1 MSSRTAASNRTAC
14 ANVVVPIPSRVGLPP
29 GRQDSRPEATGLRV
43 KDAALGRTAV
53 LQHLS
58 DPSKA
63 KYFRVLANM
72 RETRPIIRLC
82 VSVAVRV
89 VEHLRSDNILLQ
101 GERHRQPVRRE
112 EVTAVIQGDEVT
124 RARKR
129 EHLTFVEC
137 GMRPEELPHDVPSD
151 VVHVTQCD
159 LGHVHQAIRQS
170 RGATDDVQRGQKVRR
185 PCLGHHF
192 LVLHVGQIDRDRSEE
207 RIELRRLAIVP
218 LLRALPCI
226 VGAAVH
232 KHDVDGRD
240 VSTSD
245 LQTLLVTRL
254 LLRDRCNLQEEN
266 KL

>member
-1 MSSRTAASNRTAC
+1 M
-14 ANVVVPIPSRVGLPP
+14 
-29 GRQDSRPEATGLRV
+29 
-43 KDAALGRTAV
+43 
-53 LQHLS
+53 
-58 DPSKA
+58 
-63 KYFRVLANM
+63 
-72 RETRPIIRLC
+72 
-82 VSVAVRV
+82 
-89 VEHLRSDNILLQ
+89 
-101 GERHRQPVRRE
+101 
-112 EVTAVIQGDEVT
+112 QGDEVT

-137 GMRPEELPHDVPSD
+137 GMRLEELPDGVPSD

-170 RGATDDVQRGQKVRR
+170 RGATDDVQRGQEARR
-185 PCLGHHF
+185 PCLGYHF
-192 LVLHVGQIDRDRSEE
+192 LVLRMGQLDRDSPEE
-207 RIELRRLAIVP
+207 RIELRRLPVVP

-240 VSTSD
+240 VSRSD
-245 LQTLLVTRL
+245 LQTLRVTRL